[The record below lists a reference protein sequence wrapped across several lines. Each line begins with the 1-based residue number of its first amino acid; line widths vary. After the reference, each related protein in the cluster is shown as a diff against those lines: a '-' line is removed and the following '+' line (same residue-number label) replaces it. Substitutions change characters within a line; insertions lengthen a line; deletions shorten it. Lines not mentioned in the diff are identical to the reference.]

1 MATETTTQS
10 APKLIALTPKAIEH
24 VKILLERQEK
34 PEGYLRIAA
43 VGGGCS
49 GLSYKLSVEDE
60 AGPSDYVF
68 EEGGLKVLLDMK
80 SSLVLAGME
89 LDYNDDLMN
98 AGFAF
103 RNPNATHTCGCGT
116 SFGV

>member
-10 APKLIALTPKAIEH
+10 APKLISVTPKAVGH
-24 VKILLERQEK
+24 VRILLERQEK
-34 PEGYLRIAA
+34 PNGYLRIAA

-60 AGPSDYVF
+60 PGASDYIF
-68 EEGGLKVLLDMK
+68 EENGLKVLLDMK

-98 AGFAF
+98 AGFSF
-103 RNPNATHTCGCGT
+103 KNPNATHSCGCGT

>member
-1 MATETTTQS
+1 MATETNTQA
-10 APKLIALTPKAIEH
+10 APKLISVSPKAVGH
-24 VKILLERQEK
+24 VRTLLERQEK
-34 PEGYLRIAA
+34 PNGYLRIAA

-60 AGPSDYVF
+60 PGPSDYIF
-68 EEGGLKVLLDMK
+68 EENGLKVLLDMK

-98 AGFAF
+98 AGFSF
-103 RNPNATHTCGCGT
+103 KNPNATHSCGCGT

>member
-1 MATETTTQS
+1 MATETNTQS
-10 APKLIALTPKAIEH
+10 APRLISLTPKAIAH
-24 VKILLERQEK
+24 VKTLLERQEK
-34 PEGYLRIAA
+34 PNGYLRVAA

-60 AGPSDYVF
+60 PAAMDYVL
-68 EEGGLKVLLDMK
+68 EEEGLKVLLDMK
-80 SSLVLAGME
+80 SSLVLGGME

-103 RNPNATHTCGCGT
+103 KNPNATHSCGCGT

>member
-1 MATETTTQS
+1 MTTESTTQA
-10 APKLIALTPKAIEH
+10 APRMISVTEKAIAH

-34 PEGYLRIAA
+34 PDGYLRIAA

-49 GLSYKLSVEDE
+49 GLSYKLSVED
-60 AGPSDYVF
+60 APAAMDYLF
-68 EEGGLKVLLDMK
+68 EENGLKILLDMK
-80 SSLVLAGME
+80 SSLVLGGME

-98 AGFAF
+98 AGFSF
-103 RNPNATHTCGCGT
+103 KNPNATHTCGCGT